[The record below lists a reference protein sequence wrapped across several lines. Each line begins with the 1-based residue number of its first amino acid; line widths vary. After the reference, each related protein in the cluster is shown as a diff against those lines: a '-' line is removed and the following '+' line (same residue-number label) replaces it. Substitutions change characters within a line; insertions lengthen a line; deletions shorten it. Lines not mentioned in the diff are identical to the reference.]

1 MKRKRK
7 TTMAKGTGFF
17 SLFKKKGKA
26 KTVSQ
31 VALHD
36 AKDILDSSSGKPFGD
51 VYKLGS
57 KLGEG
62 AFSIVK
68 EGTHKQTRQS
78 YAIKVVS
85 KAQLSRE
92 DEVALKDEIDVLNLL
107 DHEHIIRLFDVFE
120 ESSYY
125 YLVTE
130 KMGGGELFDRIVSK
144 SFYNEKEA
152 RNTCKIIFHALAYC
166 HSRGI
171 AHRDLKPE
179 NLLLSSST
187 NNSEIKIADF
197 GFAKKARTDACLYTQ
212 CGTPGYVAPE
222 ILEGVAYG
230 TKVDDWSIGVITYI
244 LLGGYPPF
252 IESNQRQ
259 LFKKI
264 RRGDF
269 KFHDE
274 YWGEVSEEAKE
285 LISALLTVNPRK
297 RLTSAEALN
306 NSWITCSD
314 EGLAGKDLGT
324 NLSKLKTY
332 NAKRK
337 LKHAV
342 LTLIATNKMTS
353 LGVHFRTNLAENS
366 IR

>member
-1 MKRKRK
+1 MWRHSTVEPIDLRYTLACDQNSLSNKEIESRL
-7 TTMAKGTGFF
+7 FF
-17 SLFKKKGKA
+17 SL
-26 KTVSQ
+26 
-31 VALHD
+31 
-36 AKDILDSSSGKPFGD
+36 
-51 VYKLGS
+51 KLFIRTGCFLFQ
-57 KLGEG
+57 LGEG

-179 NLLLSSST
+179 NLLLSVSCQFT
-187 NNSEIKIADF
+187 NW
-197 GFAKKARTDACLYTQ
+197 C
-212 CGTPGYVAPE
+212 
-222 ILEGVAYG
+222 
-230 TKVDDWSIGVITYI
+230 
-244 LLGGYPPF
+244 
-252 IESNQRQ
+252 
-259 LFKKI
+259 
-264 RRGDF
+264 
-269 KFHDE
+269 
-274 YWGEVSEEAKE
+274 
-285 LISALLTVNPRK
+285 
-297 RLTSAEALN
+297 
-306 NSWITCSD
+306 
-314 EGLAGKDLGT
+314 
-324 NLSKLKTY
+324 
-332 NAKRK
+332 
-337 LKHAV
+337 
-342 LTLIATNKMTS
+342 
-353 LGVHFRTNLAENS
+353 
-366 IR
+366 